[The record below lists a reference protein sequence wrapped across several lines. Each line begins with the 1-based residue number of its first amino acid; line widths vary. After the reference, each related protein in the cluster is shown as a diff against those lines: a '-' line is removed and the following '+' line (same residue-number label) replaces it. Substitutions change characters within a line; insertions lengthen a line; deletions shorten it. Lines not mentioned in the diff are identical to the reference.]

1 MAFPSIYLQETTDSL
16 SVRISA
22 LTNETPALWGK
33 MDVAQML
40 AHCNVT
46 YEYLYTDKHPKP
58 NFLIKLILKLFVK
71 GKVVG
76 DKLEYAK
83 NSPTAPEFKMSD
95 KKSFEKERD
104 LLIQNILRTQELG
117 EAYFDNRE
125 SHSFGVLTKN
135 EWNNMFF
142 YSIMKFKARFFGVVK
157 ASHLFEFVISIIVKS
172 GIFC

>member
-1 MAFPSIYLQETTDSL
+1 MKNPNIFTKEVCNQVIERINKL
-16 SVRISA
+16 S
-22 LTNETPALWGK
+22 NDTPALWGK

-58 NFLIKLILKLFVK
+58 KFCIKLILKLFVK

-76 DKLEYAK
+76 GTLEYAK

-135 EWNNMFF
+135 EWNNMF
-142 YSIMKFKARFFGVVK
+142 YKHLHHHLNQFGV
-157 ASHLFEFVISIIVKS
+157 
-172 GIFC
+172 